1 LVEVT
6 FYGTRG
12 SCPCAGDQYRVY
24 GGNTA
29 CVGLT
34 TDDGQPI
41 ILDLGTGLRALGA
54 ALDRSSAPTARPLQA
69 SVLLTHLHLDHVVGL
84 PFFTPLRHPD
94 SVLDIYGPKQP
105 DGDLADALSAL
116 VQPPFFPIPLALLP
130 GQIHCH
136 DTVEQDLAIGS
147 ATVRARL
154 VTHRGPTLGYRI
166 EADGVSVAYIPDHE
180 QPAEPGEIDD
190 RVLELCADVDVLIH
204 DGQYTEAEQA
214 ARPHWG
220 HSTVA
225 YAVRIAREA
234 GARQLVL
241 FHHDPAHGDA
251 EVDRLRDRAQEL
263 AGPALAVSAAR
274 EGERLTPGR
283 R

>member
-1 LVEVT
+1 VELT

-12 SCPCAGDQYRVY
+12 SCPCAGEQYRVY

-34 TDDGQPI
+34 TDDGEPI

-54 ALDRSSAPTARPLQA
+54 ALEGSSVTNARPLQA

-84 PFFTPLRHPD
+84 PFFSPLRHPD

-130 GQIHCH
+130 GHIHCH

-166 EADGVSVAYIPDHE
+166 EADGASVAYIPDHE

-214 ARPHWG
+214 AKPHWG

-241 FHHDPAHGDA
+241 FHHDPAHSDA
-251 EVDRLRDRAQEL
+251 EVDQLRDRAQEL